1 MKYLFL
7 SLVLLLFTSFNYDV
21 DDPYYNRKKQP
32 SSWGIATFVKENQDI
47 LIAEYETRIDTLYDV
62 YLWTT
67 DLSKMSDDF
76 TLGEF
81 YPPDQIVIT
90 NEEKYIAYDF
100 SDMPKSKQRI
110 TTFTDRTVKA
120 VIFHE
125 LTHAY
130 FNQIVTILK
139 NQDKP
144 VSSEYS
150 FLRIYPNLGLRF
162 GTTFIEEG
170 VCEYVVY
177 YLNESAP
184 LGNIRIPKT
193 VEELVNTDNYLN
205 SVYYYS
211 AYFLKDFLD
220 KHGIKKGIE
229 ILVMNTPPSYEE
241 IINPELYFNR
251 LNY

>member
-1 MKYLFL
+1 MKYFIL
-7 SLVLLLFTSFNYDV
+7 SLILFLFTSFNYSV
-21 DDPYYNRKKQP
+21 NDPYYNRKKLP
-32 SSWGIATFVKENQDI
+32 STWGIDQFVKENHDI
-47 LIAEYETRIDTLYDV
+47 IINEYENRIDTLYDV

-67 DLSKMSDDF
+67 DLSKMSDDY
-76 TLGEF
+76 TMGEF
-81 YPPDQIVIT
+81 FPPDQIVIT
-90 NEEKYIAYDF
+90 NEERYVAYDF
-100 SDMPKSKQRI
+100 SDMPKSRQRI
-110 TTFTDRTVKA
+110 STFYDRTVKA

-130 FNQIVTILK
+130 FNQVVTLLK

-144 VSSEYS
+144 VSPEYS

-170 VCEYVVY
+170 ICEYVVY

-184 LGNIRIPKT
+184 LGNIKIPKT
-193 VEELVNTDNYLN
+193 TEELVSSDNNIN

-211 AYFLKDFLD
+211 VYFLKDFLD
-220 KHGIKKGIE
+220 EHGINKGIE
-229 ILVMNTPPSYEE
+229 ILVTNKPPDYNE

>member
-1 MKYLFL
+1 MKYLVL
-7 SLVLLLFTSFNYDV
+7 CLVLLLFTSFHYSE

-32 SSWGIATFVKENQDI
+32 SSWGISSYVKENHDI
-47 LIAEYETRIDTLYDV
+47 IIAEYENRIDTLYDV

-67 DLSKMSDDF
+67 DISEMSDDF

-90 NEEKYIAYDF
+90 TEEKYIAYDF

-110 TTFTDRTVKA
+110 STFYDRTVKA

-130 FNQIVTILK
+130 FNQVVTVLK
-139 NQDKP
+139 NEGKI
-144 VSSEYS
+144 VSPEYS

-184 LGNIRIPKT
+184 LGNIKIPNT
-193 VEELVNTDNYLN
+193 PEELVNSDNYTN
-205 SVYYYS
+205 VMYYYS
-211 AYFLKDFLD
+211 VYFLKDFLD
-220 KHGIKKGIE
+220 EHGIKRGIE
-229 ILVMNTPPSYEE
+229 ILVSNRPPEYEE
-241 IINPELYFNR
+241 MIKPELYFNR